1 MKKILSLATLLSIT
15 SIASAGWSSSDGEV
29 TAVYSHDGDHVIRT
43 TITDTVCNAGN
54 FWWPAE
60 GDNANDAKDMFS
72 LALTALAS
80 GKKIRVVYSPGDLV
94 CNHGNSAKI
103 THMVIYK

>member
-1 MKKILSLATLLSIT
+1 MKKLFSLIALVSI
-15 SIASAGWSSSDGEV
+15 SSVVSAGWTTSDGEV
-29 TAVYSHDGDHVIRT
+29 TQVYSHNGDHVIRT
-43 TITDTVCNAGN
+43 TITDSVCSAGK

-60 GDNANDAKDMFS
+60 GDNASDAKDMFS

-80 GKKIRVVYSPGDLV
+80 GKKIRVAYNSDDLA
-94 CNHGNSAKI
+94 CKHGNSSKI